1 MSAVHSVT
9 TLPDAYNSDGL
20 LLKGYA
26 ITWDRDRVNDSFS
39 PYSLDKAVETYMAS
53 NPVLLYSHQLGLPP
67 VGKVIKADIHR
78 EKGLFIEALIPRPE
92 PGTFSAEVWDAAKNG
107 VLKALSGAGKWIRR
121 DRGDHNEIVSCAELV
136 EISLCPVAVN
146 GQAFATSVEPSEVKC
161 LGSGLYVSPAAY
173 REMAAIKGELGQ
185 LVELKAAAER
195 LSLVETNLA
204 VAEHIVRSRR

>member
-1 MSAVHSVT
+1 
-9 TLPDAYNSDGL
+9 LPPAYNSDGL

-26 ITWDRDRVNDSFS
+26 ITWDVDRVFDAFS

-67 VGKVIKADIHR
+67 VGRIIKADIHR
-78 EKGLFIEALIPRPE
+78 EKGLFVEALMPRPE

-121 DRGDHNEIVSCAELV
+121 DRGDHNEIVNCAELV

-161 LGSGLYVSPAAY
+161 LGSGVYVSPAAY
-173 REMAAIKGELGQ
+173 SEITAINAQLGR
-185 LVELKAAAER
+185 LTELKAAAQR
-195 LSLVETNLA
+195 LSLIETNMT
-204 VAEHIVRSRR
+204 VAENFVRARLRR